1 MTLDRL
7 VLGAVL
13 ALYCLTK
20 CNLDYQDFVYL
31 RKLIRPGKR
40 YMYSKVTSSEPE
52 LKTFNL
58 VSTLQSSTSVKTEE
72 EYLIVNL

>member
-40 YMYSKVTSSEPE
+40 YMYSKVNSKVISPEPE
-52 LKTFNL
+52 FKTFNL
-58 VSTLQSSTSVKTEE
+58 VSSE
-72 EYLIVNL
+72 